1 MSETVEIDERSAA
14 VDALGG
20 VIGEAGAAALQ
31 GPREQLTESALRA
44 AFALWEDPE
53 VRPKLLG
60 ILQAAVNSEEGAEQ
74 MRRFIAEQLFAQAGK
89 SIGATD
95 LDIYQMAEFLGVPPV
110 NFGAA
115 AGQVWGAVLMRYVIK
130 LEPIASIPVDDLI
143 KLINPTLHRYL
154 GAAQ

>member
-14 VDALGG
+14 VDTLGG
-20 VIGEAGAAALQ
+20 VIGEAGAAALE

-89 SIGATD
+89 SIGVEGM
-95 LDIYQMAEFLGVPPV
+95 DIYQAAETFGVPAV
-110 NFGAA
+110 HINAA
-115 AGQVWGAVLMRYVIK
+115 AGQVWGAVLMRYVVK
-130 LEPIASIPVDDLI
+130 LEPIASVPAEELI
-143 KLINPTLHRYL
+143 QLLKPTIQRYL
-154 GAAQ
+154 G